1 MVEPREQF
9 FQDLLSAVDK
19 QMDTVKNDI
28 KDIMKE
34 KTSFMVSFEN
44 FIERYDTMEKNIQDL
59 QNKYEEMAANLTAI
73 MTDTKIQLGAI
84 IAQLEILMI
93 NGTPLPAKKTTIKD
107 ATPLPSSNT
116 NNEQSMFAYN
126 SSISGKTSET
136 VKKNPTNAMFF
147 TRSEWA
153 SSKEFREKFLTPE
166 IQAILDEQFANKTGI
181 ERLHA
186 EGLYMWRT
194 QFSDEQKKMV
204 KEMMKK

>member
-9 FQDLLSAVDK
+9 FQDLLSAVDQ
-19 QMDTVKNDI
+19 QMNTVKNDI

-59 QNKYEEMAANLTAI
+59 QNKYEEMAANLMTV

-93 NGTPLPAKKTTIKD
+93 NGTPLPAKKTTIKE
-107 ATPLPSSNT
+107 AMPLPSSNT
-116 NNEQSMFAYN
+116 NNEQTSPPAP
-126 SSISGKTSET
+126 GKTSET
-136 VKKNPTNAMFF
+136 PKKNPTNAMFF

-153 SSKEFREKFLTPE
+153 SSVTFREKFLTPE

-186 EGLYMWRT
+186 EGLYMWRS

>member
-9 FQDLLSAVDK
+9 FQDLLSAVDQ
-19 QMDTVKNDI
+19 QMNTVKNDI

-34 KTSFMVSFEN
+34 KTSFIVSFEN
-44 FIERYDTMEKNIQDL
+44 FVERYDTMEKNIQDL
-59 QNKYEEMAANLTAI
+59 QNKYEEMAANLMTV

-93 NGTPLPAKKTTIKD
+93 NGTPLPAKKTTIKE
-107 ATPLPSSNT
+107 AMPLPSSNT
-116 NNEQSMFAYN
+116 NNDQASPPA
-126 SSISGKTSET
+126 SGKTSET
-136 VKKNPTNAMFF
+136 PKKNPTNAMFF

-153 SSKEFREKFLTPE
+153 SSKTFREKFLTPE

>member
-28 KDIMKE
+28 IDVMKE
-34 KTSFMVSFEN
+34 KTSFLVSFEN
-44 FIERYDTMEKNIQDL
+44 FMERYDTMEKNIQDL
-59 QNKYEEMAANLTAI
+59 QNKYEEMANNLVAV
-73 MTDTKIQLGAI
+73 MADTKIQLGAI
-84 IAQLEILMI
+84 IAQLEIIMV
-93 NGTPLPAKKTTIKD
+93 NGTPLPAKKTTMKD
-107 ATPLPSSNT
+107 ATSLPPPNP
-116 NNEQSMFAYN
+116 NNEQSVFTN
-126 SSISGKTSET
+126 GSPTSGKIGET
-136 VKKNPTNAMFF
+136 VKKNLTNAMFF

-153 SSKEFREKFLTPE
+153 SSEPFRQKFLTPE